1 MDIRDVKVD
10 RIYPVGHDRQSWKAC
25 GIYTYGKNSVREG
38 ETQEVPVEWF
48 DTLDEARAKYP
59 EAEVV
64 DYEVYKQSH
73 PPMADSAPSWFDPA
87 NAGESWSE
95 E

>member
-10 RIYPVGHDRQSWKAC
+10 TICPVGPAGQSWKAC

-64 DYEVYKQSH
+64 GYEKQSH

-87 NAGESWSE
+87 DAGESWSE